1 MSGSL
6 ADQLSRELILVVDDE
21 PAVRQMTRRMLEAAG
36 YRVVES
42 DDGTDALGILE
53 QGWVDAVVTDMRM
66 PGMPGEELA
75 AHLALMTP
83 HPPILMVSGYQDHLD
98 SIGLAGPILGKPF
111 RADQLIGSIREML
124 SGQTQTPSSSMS

>member
-53 QGWVDAVVTDMRM
+53 QGGVDAVVTDMRM
-66 PGMPGEELA
+66 PGMTGEELA

-83 HPPILMVSGYQDHLD
+83 PILMVSGYQDHLA